1 MLDEAEETFFLT
13 EESQLIIVKIVRERE
28 KSLLEHLGN
37 NCFRQDLSMHVK
49 ITRQNVR
56 EKQNIYIVSKYLFPN

>member
-1 MLDEAEETFFLT
+1 MLDEAEETFCLT

-28 KSLLEHLGN
+28 KPLLEHLSN

-49 ITRQNVR
+49 ITGQNVR
-56 EKQNIYIVSKYLFPN
+56 DKQNIYIVSKYLFPN